1 MELNFNQIFH
11 FAANKKK
18 WYQKAVYWF
27 CKHYFYCDIHPS
39 NKIHNS
45 VYFAHNAMGVV
56 INQDAIIDEN
66 VTIQHHVTI
75 GKTDKGVIIFGGGS
89 ILEQML
95 LLSERSSLEIMS
107 SSELGL
113 WLQNLSPIIM
123 LSREIQLR
131 LSRNDKFLKGILN
144 KLMV

>member
-75 GKTDKGVIIFGGGS
+75 GKTDKGVPHIRGGGLYWS
-89 ILEQML
+89 KCYCY
-95 LLSERSSLEIMS
+95 R
-107 SSELGL
+107 
-113 WLQNLSPIIM
+113 
-123 LSREIQLR
+123 
-131 LSRNDKFLKGILN
+131 KGRHW
-144 KLMV
+144 K

>member
-75 GKTDKGVIIFGGGS
+75 GKTDKGVPHIRRGVYIRANATVIGKVVIGNNVIIGAGS
-89 ILEQML
+89 VVTKSIPDNHVVAGNPAKTIKK
-95 LLSERSSLEIMS
+95 R
-107 SSELGL
+107 
-113 WLQNLSPIIM
+113 
-123 LSREIQLR
+123 
-131 LSRNDKFLKGILN
+131 
-144 KLMV
+144 

>member
-75 GKTDKGVIIFGGGS
+75 GKTDKGVPHIRGGVYIGANATVIGKVVIGNNVIIGAGS
-89 ILEQML
+89 VVTKSIPDNHVVAGNPAKTIKK
-95 LLSERSSLEIMS
+95 R
-107 SSELGL
+107 
-113 WLQNLSPIIM
+113 
-123 LSREIQLR
+123 
-131 LSRNDKFLKGILN
+131 
-144 KLMV
+144 